1 MNNIETIDGI
11 KGEWRTVTKPEQV
24 TVGQMVRYT
33 DCEHMESNDIRFI
46 CLKSDNVYT
55 LDGKNEHIGTVN
67 LFSWSLVQAFFP
79 LPVKRKVA
87 KVTVSQKYASSLIQ
101 ICGVINGV
109 KFYNHYKSR
118 KSALLGAQRFCKAI
132 GYEMEVV
139 K

>member
-1 MNNIETIDGI
+1 
-11 KGEWRTVTKPEQV
+11 
-24 TVGQMVRYT
+24 VRYT

-87 KVTVSQKYASSLIQ
+87 KVLIETNN
-101 ICGVINGV
+101 IKWWFIV
-109 KFYNHYKSR
+109 KVTTELESGTFTTE
-118 KSALLGAQRFCKAI
+118 KSALRGAQRLCKAI
-132 GYEMEVV
+132 GYEMEVE